1 VLGTIGMVRYSTILF
16 DLDHTLF
23 DTDRSEDLAFEH
35 TLATMGITGPPSP
48 DIDLRGTYDR
58 INKALWVAVER
69 HEITPVQVRTRRF
82 EEFVAATGIDVDPAR
97 MADVFVEGLASFG
110 ELYDGALAVVA
121 RLAEH
126 CRIALITN
134 GLGEVQRPRV
144 RRVGLEP
151 YLHAVMISGETGV
164 SKPAAGAF
172 DLTFDALGLVPDE
185 AVRRRSLIVGDS
197 LSSDIRGGSD
207 YGVATCWFNP
217 KGAVQSAAPDSPRID
232 HDVRSLDELTSVVL
246 DAAVG

>member
-1 VLGTIGMVRYSTILF
+1 MARYSTVLF

-35 TLATMGITGPPSP
+35 ALAAMGITGAPRP
-48 DIDLRGTYDR
+48 DVDLRATYDR
-58 INKALWVAVER
+58 INKALWAAVER

-82 EEFVAATGIDVDPAR
+82 VEFVEATGVDVDPIR
-97 MADVFVEGLASFG
+97 MADVFVEGLAGFG
-110 ELYDGALAVVA
+110 DLYDGALEVVA
-121 RLAEH
+121 ALSEH
-126 CRIALITN
+126 CRIALVTN

-144 RRVGLEP
+144 RRLGLEP

-172 DLTFDALGLVPDE
+172 DLTFELLGIEPDE
-185 AVRRRSLIVGDS
+185 SARRRSLMVGDS

-217 KGAVQSAAPDSPRID
+217 RLTARPAGPDAPRID
-232 HDVRSLDELTSVVL
+232 HEIRSLDDLLGGSVGL
-246 DAAVG
+246 VGG

>member
-1 VLGTIGMVRYSTILF
+1 VLGTIDVVRYSTILF

-35 TLATMGITGPPSP
+35 TLAVMGISGSPSP
-48 DIDLRGTYDR
+48 DIDLRATYDR
-58 INKALWVAVER
+58 INKALWAAVER

-82 EEFVAATGIDVDPAR
+82 EEFVVATGVDVDPVR
-97 MADVFVEGLASFG
+97 MADAFVEGLASFG
-110 ELYDGALAVVA
+110 ELYDGALDVVA

-185 AVRRRSLIVGDS
+185 SVRHRSLIVGDS

-217 KGAVQSAAPDSPRID
+217 KGAVRPAAPGSPRID
-232 HDVRSLDELTSVVL
+232 HDLRSLDELTGVVL
-246 DAAVG
+246 DAAIG

>member
-1 VLGTIGMVRYSTILF
+1 MVDLGTIGAVVRYSTILF

-35 TLATMGITGPPSP
+35 TMTTMGIAGSP
-48 DIDLRGTYDR
+48 LPGVDLRGAYDR
-58 INKALWVAVER
+58 INKALWAAVER

-82 EEFVAATGIDVDPAR
+82 VEFVEATGVDADPYV

-110 ELYDGALAVVA
+110 ELYDGALDVVA
-121 RLAEH
+121 ALAER
-126 CRIALITN
+126 CRIALVTN
-134 GLGEVQRPRV
+134 GLGEVQRPRI
-144 RRVGLEP
+144 RRIGLEP
-151 YLHAVMISGETGV
+151 YLAAVMISGETGV

-172 DLTFDALGLVPDE
+172 DLTFEYLGVEPDDAT
-185 AVRRRSLIVGDS
+185 RRTALMVGDS

-217 KGAVQSAAPDSPRID
+217 KDVSRPTGPDAPRID
-232 HDVRSLDELTSVVL
+232 HELRSLSELL
-246 DAAVG
+246 DLRVG

>member
-1 VLGTIGMVRYSTILF
+1 MVRYSTVLF

-23 DTDRSEDLAFEH
+23 DTDRSEDLAFDH
-35 TLATMGITGPPSP
+35 ALATMGITGSP
-48 DIDLRGTYDR
+48 VDGIDLRGTYDR
-58 INKALWVAVER
+58 INKALWAAVER

-82 EEFVAATGIDVDPAR
+82 VEFVAATGVDVDPVR
-97 MADVFVEGLASFG
+97 MADVFVEGLAGFG
-110 ELYDGALAVVA
+110 ELYEGALEVVA
-121 RLAEH
+121 ALAEH
-126 CRIALITN
+126 CRIALVTN

-172 DLTFDALGLVPDE
+172 DLTFEYLGIDPDE
-185 AVRRRSLIVGDS
+185 TARRCSLMVGDS

-217 KGAVQSAAPDSPRID
+217 KAAARPAGPDAPTID
-232 HDVRSLDELTSVVL
+232 HEIRSLVDLL
-246 DAAVG
+246 DGPMRPLVD